1 MISSTLNKLFALI
14 LLIILLLP
22 FVIIAII
29 ILLDS
34 NGPAIIWSR
43 RIGYKSSEFKMPKFR
58 TMLVDTPQV
67 ATHLLSEPDTYVTRF
82 GKFLRKTSID
92 ELPQIISILKGDMNF
107 IGPRPALF
115 NQYDL
120 IDLRKE
126 LHIDESLPGITGWA
140 QVNGRDNTTIKDK
153 IELDNFYI
161 KNRGIKLNVK
171 IVFMTLSSIFEL
183 KNVRH

>member
-1 MISSTLNKLFALI
+1 MINSFSNKLFALI

-22 FVIIAII
+22 SVIIVII

-34 NGPAIIWSR
+34 NGPAIIWSK
-43 RIGYKSSEFKMPKFR
+43 RIGYKSNEFKMPKFR

-67 ATHLLSEPDTYVTRF
+67 ATHLLSEPDTYVTGF

-120 IDLRKE
+120 IDLRKK
-126 LHIDESLPGITGWA
+126 LNIDECLPGITGWA
-140 QVNGRDNTTIKDK
+140 QVNGRDNITIEEK

-161 KNRGIKLNVK
+161 KNRSIKLDVK
-171 IVFMTLSSIFEL
+171 ILFMTLSNIFEL